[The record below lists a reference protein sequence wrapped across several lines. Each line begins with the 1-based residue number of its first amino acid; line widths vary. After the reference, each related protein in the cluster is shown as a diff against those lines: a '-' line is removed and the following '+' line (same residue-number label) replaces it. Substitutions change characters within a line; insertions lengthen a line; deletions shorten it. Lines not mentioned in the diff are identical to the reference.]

1 LALAAGRGG
10 PGVESIVVNDTED
23 SMKHPVLRA
32 LAFAAAL
39 GVACG
44 AGAQSYPSRPVRIII
59 PFPPGNTMDIMARL
73 VGPKLTE
80 RLGQNVIV
88 DNRAGASGQLGL
100 ELAARAAPDGYTL
113 VGGQGGN
120 LVVAPHT
127 YRKIAYDPIKDFAP
141 IALSTTNFLALVV
154 HPSVPFKSTKDL
166 IAYAK
171 ANPGKLSFASNG
183 EGGFP
188 HMTIELLRVMGG
200 FTYLHVPYKG
210 SAQIATELIGG
221 HVDAAIDGYTGLA
234 PHVRSGRLRL
244 LAITNPTRV
253 PQLPDVP
260 AIAETL
266 PGYDSRGWFGFLA
279 PAGTPREIVA
289 QLNQEINR
297 AMNLPDVREKM
308 VAAGLI
314 VVTEPPEFF
323 ADTIKSDF
331 AKYGKLIRDIGFQ
344 PQ

>member
-1 LALAAGRGG
+1 MCSTKSRAF
-10 PGVESIVVNDTED
+10 
-23 SMKHPVLRA
+23 A
-32 LAFAAAL
+32 LAFACGFAC
-39 GVACG
+39 VAVEASG
-44 AGAQSYPSRPVRIII
+44 QAFPAKPIRIVI
-59 PFPPGNTMDIMARL
+59 PFPPGNTVDIMARL
-73 VGPKLTE
+73 IGPKMTE

-88 DNRAGASGQLGL
+88 DNRAGAAGQLGL
-100 ELAARAAPDGYTL
+100 ELVARAAPDGYTL

-120 LVVAPHT
+120 LVVQPHT
-127 YRKIAYDPIKDFAP
+127 YKKLPYDPIKDFAP
-141 IALSTTNFLALVV
+141 IALGTTNYLGLVM
-154 HPSVPFKSTKDL
+154 HPSVPFKSVKDL

-188 HMTIELLRVMGG
+188 HMTIELLRVMAG

-210 SAQIATELIGG
+210 SAQIVTELIGG
-221 HVDAAIDGYTGLA
+221 HVDAAIDGITGLA

-244 LAITNPTRV
+244 LAVTNPTRV
-253 PQLPDVP
+253 PQFPDVP
-260 AIAETL
+260 AIAEAL

-279 PAGTPREIVA
+279 PAGTPREIVTL
-289 QLNQEINR
+289 LNQEMNR
-297 AMNLPDVREKM
+297 AIALPDVKEKLN
-308 VAAGLI
+308 AAGLI

-323 ADTIKSDF
+323 AATIKSDF

>member
-1 LALAAGRGG
+1 MVNATQRKEAILQFPMLQLIALAA
-10 PGVESIVVNDTED
+10 
-23 SMKHPVLRA
+23 SMIFV
-32 LAFAAAL
+32 
-39 GVACG
+39 GVA
-44 AGAQSYPSRPVRIII
+44 AAQSYPAKPIRIVI
-59 PFPPGNTMDIMARL
+59 PFPAGNTMDIMARL
-73 VGPKLTE
+73 IGPRIAE

-100 ELAARAAPDGYTL
+100 EFAARAAPDGYTL

-127 YRKIAYDPIKDFAP
+127 FKKLPYDPLKDFAP

-154 HPSVPFKSTKDL
+154 HPTVPFKSVQDL
-166 IAYAK
+166 ITYAK
-171 ANPGKLSFASNG
+171 ARPSRVTFASNG

-200 FTYLHVPYKG
+200 FTYVHVPYKG

-221 HVDAAIDGYTGLA
+221 HVDAAIDGITGLT
-234 PHVRSGRLRL
+234 PHIRSGKLRL

-253 PQLPDVP
+253 PGFDAP

-279 PAGTPREIVA
+279 PAGTPREVITLV
-289 QLNQEINR
+289 NQEINR
-297 AMNLPDVREKM
+297 AILLPDIKDKLES
-308 VAAGLI
+308 AGLI
-314 VVTEPPEFF
+314 IVTEPPEYF
-323 ADTIKSDF
+323 ASVIRNDY
-331 AKYGKLIRDIGFQ
+331 AKYGKLIRDIGFK